1 MKFIVLV
8 AVLACALA
16 TDHVFK
22 LGSSDSAA
30 SNTNSNTNTQ
40 AAAAPAAKPSAA
52 PQDDGVKFVE
62 AKVGDVLV
70 FDLPQPKPDG
80 ENAGTME
87 WVFLEGMMGRQG
99 DTWQVVSEN
108 MKVNDDGSR
117 TFSFGFKITKAGED
131 VLSFI
136 NGDVSKVDDAI
147 ANFKRNPDKTFSVA
161 DMKGKSYAQV
171 RIKAQ

>member
-1 MKFIVLV
+1 MKFIIIV
-8 AVLACALA
+8 AIFAAALA

-22 LGSSDSAA
+22 LGSADAA
-30 SNTNSNTNTQ
+30 AANTNSK
-40 AAAAPAAKPSAA
+40 AAAAAPATPAAKPSAA
-52 PQDDGVKFVE
+52 PADDGVKTVE

-161 DMKGKSYAQV
+161 DMKGKSYSQV
-171 RIKAQ
+171 RIKAA

>member
-1 MKFIVLV
+1 MKLLAITLLLCV
-8 AVLACALA
+8 ALS

-22 LGSSDSAA
+22 LGSQDAPKQAA
-30 SNTNSNTNTQ
+30 PATPAAATP
-40 AAAAPAAKPSAA
+40 AAKPAAAPA
-52 PQDDGVKFVE
+52 DDGVKVVE

-70 FDLPQPKPDG
+70 FDLPQPKPNGD
-80 ENAGTME
+80 NAGTME

-108 MKVNDDGSR
+108 MKVNDDDSR

-147 ANFKRNPDKTFSVA
+147 ANYKKNPDKTFSVA

-171 RIKAQ
+171 KIKAS